1 MPKKAKAK
9 KTAGARKS
17 PGVAKKK
24 ARAGKA
30 TARKTANRKTT
41 KKKAPRA
48 ESVNRAAEARRKRS
62 LEAVGLYEKA
72 LKGEIANFTG
82 VSDPYEAPLTPEV
95 LVNTEIETVE
105 ESLGKVV
112 AALEERGFIP
122 QGLSTRLAV
131 AAV

>member
-41 KKKAPRA
+41 RKKAPRA

-72 LKGEIANFTG
+72 LKALQRRENVDGLG
-82 VSDPYEAPLTPEV
+82 SVSA
-95 LVNTEIETVE
+95 
-105 ESLGKVV
+105 GH
-112 AALEERGFIP
+112 RR
-122 QGLSTRLAV
+122 LSSGA
-131 AAV
+131 